1 MRRHS
6 PDERVEPFRP
16 RIHETEGAGIKNLIE
31 SWCAAK
37 GPELATAAPD
47 FPDGVVDRDAD
58 CWEPLLAIADAA
70 GDASPQRARAAAVA
84 LVGRG
89 ADRTRTAGVQLLGD
103 LREVFGGAERL
114 ATSVILE
121 RLHNLPESSWRD
133 IRGKALDDRG
143 LSWRLK
149 KYGVKPKSLRLNGSV
164 LRGYEAADLA
174 DAFARYL
181 PYPGTSATSATG
193 AERYGK
199 RYRKERRKQ
208 PKTGPRSGC
217 SGCSG

>member
-1 MRRHS
+1 
-6 PDERVEPFRP
+6 
-16 RIHETEGAGIKNLIE
+16 
-31 SWCAAK
+31 
-37 GPELATAAPD
+37 LATAAPD

-70 GDASPQRARAAAVA
+70 GDAWPQRARAAAVA

-89 ADRTRTAGVQLLGD
+89 ADSTRTAGVQLLGD